1 VAEIKRKKEMRK
13 RSAVGGCGCEEKEN
27 GKKKRIPWRLF
38 RGALETH
45 QGEITLRQA
54 QLYRYRETDRL

>member
-1 VAEIKRKKEMRK
+1 MRK
-13 RSAVGGCGCEEKEN
+13 RSAVGGCGCEENEN